1 MRILLF
7 IICLVV
13 PYIALAQEEET
24 RDWATKGIK
33 INEVPIYGNRPMKE
47 IGVQQ
52 TKFDSVALRENVA
65 LSFADVLAFNSSI
78 FVKSFGRATLS
89 TVAFRGTSPSHTQ
102 VSWNGMK
109 INNPKTIVRLH
120 PIIVRDMP
128 IIPLMKNTDS
138 VITVVAD
145 ALPAVRPLGV

>member
-1 MRILLF
+1 MKRYLHNIFSATLLSF
-7 IICLVV
+7 LT
-13 PYIALAQEEET
+13 IASVTVFAQNNT
-24 RDWATKGIK
+24 PQRDIK
-33 INEVPIYGNRPMKE
+33 IREVSVVADRPMKE

-109 INNPKTIVRLH
+109 INNPMLGMTEFS
-120 PIIVRDMP
+120 M
-128 IIPLMKNTDS
+128 IP
-138 VITVVAD
+138 
-145 ALPAVRPLGV
+145 